1 MSEGKKAQ
9 VATEYLILTAFILIS
24 VAIIFVFSFLN
35 YSQNIRVA
43 KASETLSKLANAV
56 DDVYVSGEGNS
67 RFVNL
72 SLPDGM
78 KELKIVHKCGY
89 PPPNQGSLGECK
101 DELGGSP
108 ATYDDVNF
116 SAISIT
122 VQLLGGD
129 SEIMRET
136 RAKILEELGDMDDI
150 DAQTGLN
157 EYSGSAYSVRVNW
170 TSDGQIRLEKV

>member
-9 VATEYLILTAFILIS
+9 VATEYLMLTAFILIS
-24 VAIIFVFSFLN
+24 VAIIFVFSFIN
-35 YSQNIRVA
+35 YSQNMRVA

-72 SLPDGM
+72 SLPDGL

-89 PPPNQGSLGECK
+89 PPPNQGSLVECK
-101 DELGGSP
+101 DKLGVPSIS
-108 ATYDDVNF
+108 YDDVNF

-122 VQLLGGD
+122 VQLIGGD

-136 RAKILEELGDMDDI
+136 RAKILGELGDRDDV
-150 DAQTGLN
+150 DAIGLN
-157 EYSGSAYSVRVNW
+157 VYSGSAYSVRVSW
-170 TSDGQIRLEKV
+170 TDTGLIKLEKV